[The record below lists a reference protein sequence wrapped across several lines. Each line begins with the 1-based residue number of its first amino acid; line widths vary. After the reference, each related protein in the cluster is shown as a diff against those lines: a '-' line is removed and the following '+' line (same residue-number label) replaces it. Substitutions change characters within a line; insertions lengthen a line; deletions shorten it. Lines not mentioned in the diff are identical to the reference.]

1 MFLVKVVTPHG
12 VYGETEATIL
22 NVTTP
27 DGVRGILSNHM
38 PIVTPI
44 TVGKMSL
51 GMEGDSY
58 SYRYNYATG
67 SGVLYFRNNFA
78 TVLVDEIARA
88 DEIEVDEVL
97 VEKEQL
103 EMMLQDRKLEEHVR
117 ERLQK
122 DLDLVKIKL
131 KVAEMEND

>member
-1 MFLVKVVTPHG
+1 MFLVKVITPHG

-44 TVGKMSL
+44 AIGKMSL

-67 SGVLYFRNNFA
+67 SGMLYFRNNSA

-97 VEKEQL
+97 MEKEHL
-103 EMMLQDRKLEEHVR
+103 ERMLQDKKLEEHVR
-117 ERLQK
+117 NGLKK
-122 DLDLVKIKL
+122 DLALAKIKL
-131 KVAEMEND
+131 KVARMEND